1 MRKEISFAYY
11 CPFLLMSLT
20 SFFSVHALGN
30 VMQEDLIQVN
40 LWSAAAILAVFTAVC
55 LVSVKGAE
63 RKLFSKVK

>member
-1 MRKEISFAYY
+1 
-11 CPFLLMSLT
+11 MSLT